1 MLSLITLNEIRAAQ
15 RRIAGVAVRTGLHRV
30 APERLRA
37 AGVEELPFVLWIKAE
52 SEQPIGSFKLRGAY
66 NRIAQLSAEELG
78 CGVIT
83 YSSGNHAQGVAYA
96 ARALGAKAVIV
107 MPDNA
112 PVVKIEATRALG
124 AEVVFVGPASSA
136 RKAKAEELAAEHGY
150 TIIPPY
156 DDPAIIAGQA
166 TCGLEIVEQLGL
178 VGNTAESGPQPLKPD
193 SSLGILGTAEAVP
206 LSKTID
212 AEALRSDSGVVVLS
226 PVSGGGLLSGIAT
239 AVKLAC
245 ADIRAEGTSATG
257 NSGVQVWGA
266 EPELA
271 ADAKESFDTKTLVE
285 WPAAKTTRTISD
297 GLRTQSLGVLNFEH
311 ILRYVD
317 GIVTVSE
324 AEIVAAM
331 RVMLAATGMV
341 AEPSGA
347 VTLAAA
353 LFHYTELPKCERMVA
368 VLSGGNIE
376 PGMRLELD
384 SGIAST

>member
-1 MLSLITLNEIRAAQ
+1 MNTLIRLDEIQAAQ

-30 APERLRA
+30 SPERLRG
-37 AGVEELPFVLWIKAE
+37 AGVKTLPFELFIKAE

-78 CGVIT
+78 RGVIT

-112 PVVKIEATRALG
+112 PEVKIEATRVLG

-136 RKAKAEELAAEHGY
+136 RKAKAEALAEEHGY
-150 TIIPPY
+150 TVIPPY
-156 DDPAIIAGQA
+156 DDPAIIAGQG
-166 TCGLEIVEQLGL
+166 TCGLEILEQLGVVAAGDT
-178 VGNTAESGPQPLKPD
+178 VG
-193 SSLGILGTAEAVP
+193 
-206 LSKTID
+206 
-212 AEALRSDSGVVVLS
+212 GVVILS
-226 PVSGGGLLSGIAT
+226 PVSGGGLLSGIST
-239 AVKLAC
+239 AVKLAMPEG
-245 ADIRAEGTSATG
+245 AE
-257 NSGVQVWGA
+257 VQVWGA

-297 GLRTQSLGVLNFEH
+297 GLRTQSLGGSNFEH
-311 ILRYVD
+311 ILRFVD

-324 AEIVAAM
+324 DEILAAM
-331 RVMLAATGMV
+331 RIMLEATGLV

-353 LFHYTELPKCERMVA
+353 IFHHAELPRCARMVA

-376 PGMRLELD
+376 PELRKQLD
-384 SGIAST
+384 AGAAANASA